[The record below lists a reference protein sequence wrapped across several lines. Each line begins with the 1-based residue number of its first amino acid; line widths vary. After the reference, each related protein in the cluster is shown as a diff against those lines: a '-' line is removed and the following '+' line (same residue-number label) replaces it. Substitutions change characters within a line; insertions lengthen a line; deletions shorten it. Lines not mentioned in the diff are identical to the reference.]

1 MNRRIVAEVVRASLE
16 ICTLSGF
23 TSVTAEW
30 LRSALSREQAGSNRA
45 LGAKCNVNKVQ
56 YRVL

>member
-1 MNRRIVAEVVRASLE
+1 MKLVRVSLGFYN
-16 ICTLSGF
+16 LSGF
-23 TSVTAEW
+23 TSMTDEW
-30 LRSALSREQAGSNRA
+30 LRSSLSREQAGSNRA